1 MNYWAQALAW
11 IVDPAH
17 AGGPNGIVSRLREH
31 LGYTVAAVAVASAI
45 AIPAGWLVGHTRRG
59 RGVVVGLTGAAR
71 ALPTL
76 GLLTLAGL
84 AWGVGLT
91 APLVALVVLAL
102 PSIVAGAYAG
112 VEAVDARTVDAARG
126 VGFSEWQVL
135 TRVEIPLGLP
145 LLLGGLR
152 SAALQVVATA
162 TLAAYV
168 GAGGLGRFLFLGL
181 KTQDYAQMLAAA
193 VLVMALAILLDV
205 VFEMIE
211 RLVRRLLKGVAPSRL
226 ADESPPATSVG
237 QNAVPTKAR
246 RAGHGSDPSS
256 SRARAGGRAA
266 RATGD
271 GGRGRR
277 RPLG

>member
-1 MNYWAQALAW
+1 MTPWAQAFAW

-17 AGGPNGIVSRLREH
+17 AGGPGGIAARLREH
-31 LGYTVAAVAVASAI
+31 LGYTVTAVAIAAAVAV
-45 AIPAGWLVGHTRRG
+45 PAGWLVGHTRRG

-84 AWGVGLT
+84 VLGVGLA
-91 APLVALVVLAL
+91 APMVALVVLAL
-102 PSIVAGAYAG
+102 PSILAGAYAG

-145 LLLGGLR
+145 LLIGGMR

-181 KTQDYAQMLAAA
+181 KTQDYAQMLGSAL
-193 VLVMALAILLDV
+193 LVMGLAVLLDV
-205 VFEMIE
+205 VFESVE
-211 RLVRRLLKGVAPSRL
+211 RLVRRLLRGVAPSRL
-226 ADESPPATSVG
+226 AGRSSVVR
-237 QNAVPTKAR
+237 NHHR
-246 RAGHGSDPSS
+246 
-256 SRARAGGRAA
+256 
-266 RATGD
+266 
-271 GGRGRR
+271 
-277 RPLG
+277 